1 MTDAV
6 ASRIT
11 GRKRS
16 KRARPKPNGWAWA
29 GIIIVAVG
37 LLLAIFGPL
46 LAPHGVGEI
55 ISDSNFEAPGE
66 TTVMGTDAL
75 GRDLLSR
82 LLYGAQL
89 TVGLAL
95 AATVVGFLIGMAVGF
110 SAAEVGGRYDDFV
123 TWLIDTFLSFPPLML
138 ALIVIAALSSSLP
151 VLIGVIAILHASR
164 VARVGRAIAM
174 NVAALE
180 FVEVA
185 RARGEKLFSILVRE
199 IWPSTIR
206 PLAVEF
212 GLRMTYSIL
221 FLSSLSFLGL
231 GIQPP
236 DADWGSMVRENMD
249 AISVGKGHYL
259 PVLAPAFA
267 IAILTVG
274 VNLIVDWL
282 GAQSGR
288 GISEELTK

>member
-1 MTDAV
+1 MTDA
-6 ASRIT
+6 AIT
-11 GRKRS
+11 SAAPRKRS
-16 KRARPKPNGWAWA
+16 KRARPRPDAWAWT
-29 GIIIVAVG
+29 GITIVIVG
-37 LLLAIFGPL
+37 LLLAVVGPWV
-46 LAPHGVGEI
+46 APFGVGNI
-55 ISDSNFEAPGE
+55 V
-66 TTVMGTDAL
+66 TTVYAQPDAQNLLGGDVL

-82 LLYGAQL
+82 LLHGARL
-89 TVGLAL
+89 TVGVAL
-95 AATVVGFLIGMAVGF
+95 VATILGFVLGMALGF
-110 SAAEVGGRYDDFV
+110 SAAEIRGRYDDFV
-123 TWLIDTFLSFPPLML
+123 TWLIDVFLSFPPILL
-138 ALIVIAALSSSLP
+138 ALIVIASLSSDLW
-151 VLIGVIAILHASR
+151 VLVGTIALIHSSR
-164 VARVGRAIAM
+164 VARVGRAVAM
-174 NVAALE
+174 NIAALE

-185 RARGEKLFSILVRE
+185 RARGENLTSILVRE

-212 GLRMTYSIL
+212 GLRLTYSIL

-236 DADWGSMVRENMD
+236 DADWGSMVRENMN
-249 AISVGKGHYL
+249 AMQNHAYIA
-259 PVLAPAFA
+259 VLAPAFA